1 VVTLLLH
8 QHRAAEALAQ
18 FRTHMS
24 LFRILPFQDA
34 PHVVQASHWAWVG
47 RQYATM
53 AELLASRVNPDHL
66 PTQVTRG
73 LMCML
78 THWGLRTLA

>member
-1 VVTLLLH
+1 MPGQVVTLLLH
-8 QHRAAEALAQ
+8 QHRAAEALTQ

-24 LFRILPFQDA
+24 LFRVLSFPDA
-34 PHVVQASHWAWVG
+34 PHAVQASHCAWVG

-66 PTQVTRG
+66 PPQVMIKV
-73 LMCML
+73 LPL
-78 THWGLRTLA
+78 DQLW